1 LANWFGKPQFLAP
14 VSQISIEGFWEMD
27 LMDVCSNDTLDFS
40 SSFFVLLGIID
51 SVNENLMGIISYR
64 IFILLFIETVLYEF
78 IICNE
83 KSLVSRNGDV
93 RGVIL
98 SLVEFRS
105 SHEALVESLSSNCN
119 VETPVNRQ

>member
-1 LANWFGKPQFLAP
+1 
-14 VSQISIEGFWEMD
+14 
-27 LMDVCSNDTLDFS
+27 MDVCSNDTLDFS

-64 IFILLFIETVLYEF
+64 IFILLFIETVLDEF